1 MLKNRT
7 KLIAAGLLCMVLAA
21 TVGCSIPKREPTTL
35 GEWNRLQRPGF

>member
-1 MLKNRT
+1 MLSNRST
-7 KLIAAGLLCMVLAA
+7 LIAAGLLFLMLAA